1 MGLQGKVALVT
12 GASRGIGRAIA
23 IALAKQG
30 ASIIVNYS
38 GNKARA
44 EETAADIR
52 AAGAEALVWQSD
64 ISDEKSVQ
72 EMVKQSVD
80 HFGHLD
86 IVVNN
91 AGITRDGLLM
101 RMKETDWD
109 AVLNTN
115 LKGVFLVTKAVL
127 RSMMRQ
133 KQGRIINIA
142 SVVGILGNPGQ
153 ANYVAAKAGLIGLTK
168 ATAREVASRGITVN
182 AVAPGFIVTE
192 MTDQLPEDV
201 KEKMLSEIPLG
212 KLGTP
217 ENVAD
222 VVSFL
227 ASDESRYMT
236 GQTLSVDGGMAMQ

>member
-52 AAGAEALVWQSD
+52 AVGAEALVWQSD

-72 EMVKQSVD
+72 DMVKQSVD

-127 RSMMRQ
+127 RPMMRQ

>member
-1 MGLQGKVALVT
+1 MGLQNKVALVT
-12 GASRGIGRAIA
+12 GASRGIGHAIA
-23 IALAKQG
+23 IKLAKQG

-38 GNKARA
+38 GNKVRA
-44 EETAADIR
+44 EETASEIR
-52 AAGAEALVWQSD
+52 SVGAEAFVWQCD
-64 ISDEKSVQ
+64 ISDESAVQ
-72 EMVKQSVD
+72 EMIKQSID

-115 LKGVFLVTKAVL
+115 LKGVFLVTKAAL
-127 RSMMRQ
+127 RPMMRQ
-133 KQGRIINIA
+133 KQGRIVNVA

-153 ANYVAAKAGLIGLTK
+153 ANYVAAKAGVIGLTK

-201 KEKMLSEIPLG
+201 KSKMQSEIPLG

-217 ENVAD
+217 EDVAG
-222 VVSFL
+222 VVLFL
-227 ASDESRYMT
+227 ASDESKYMT

>member
-72 EMVKQSVD
+72 DMVKQSVD

-127 RSMMRQ
+127 RPMMRQ

>member
-72 EMVKQSVD
+72 DMVKQSVD

-115 LKGVFLVTKAVL
+115 LKGVFLVTKAAL
-127 RSMMRQ
+127 RPMMRQ